1 MPYPAYVFK
10 ELQFSNLHKYTNFL
24 TNLTTDFKT
33 GKHFFMPIILSS
45 LDFFKLFE
53 KFIRDSRTG
62 RRLQPNGKRISSGT
76 IQNYQYTLQL
86 LQRFCIARSFELRIR
101 PVRRLGLRELAA
113 EKKYW
118 KKFYQQF
125 SSWLYDDCGYYDNY
139 AGANLKNMRSF
150 FNYLNKELSLGVGD
164 FHKLFYVRKEEIAI
178 FPLLP
183 EELNYLIHDKDFEY
197 GLKPRMKEVKDFFVF
212 GCTVALRFS
221 DLVSLK
227 PSNVRVV
234 NGQHYLVV
242 RSIKTSTGTLI
253 RLPLYAVEIIKKYGK
268 LKKRL
273 LPKFNVVNLNKF
285 IKELLEQAGFV
296 HTVHVT
302 RNKRGVAVEQKQ
314 EGKISLRFCDV
325 ATTHTMRRTA
335 ITTMLSLGVPEQ
347 VVRKISGHSASGKE
361 FYRYVSWAQ
370 VYQDQET
377 EKMFEKLGERT
388 LKKELLT

>member
-1 MPYPAYVFK
+1 MKLSKNP
-10 ELQFSNLHKYTNFL
+10 
-24 TNLTTDFKT
+24 TNLFT
-33 GKHFFMPIILSS
+33 
-45 LDFFKLFE
+45 LFE

-62 RRLQPNGKRISSGT
+62 RRLQPNGKKLSIGSVE
-76 IQNYQYTLQL
+76 NYQYTLL
-86 LQRFCIARSFELRIR
+86 LLKRFSEGKSFDLRIR
-101 PVRRLGLRELAA
+101 SIHRLNTRELAA

-125 SSWLYDDCGYYDNY
+125 TAWLYDDCGHYDNY
-139 AGANLKNMRSF
+139 VGATFKNIRSF
-150 FNYLNKELSLGVGD
+150 FSYLNKDLSMNVGD
-164 FHKLFYVRKEEIAI
+164 FHKVFYVRREEVAI

-183 EELNYLIHDKDFEY
+183 EELNFLIYNKDFENS
-197 GLKPRMKEVKDFFVF
+197 LKPRMKEVKDFFVF

-221 DLVSLK
+221 DLAALQK
-227 PSNVRVV
+227 SNVRIV
-234 NGQHYLVV
+234 NNQYYLAV
-242 RSIKTSTGTLI
+242 RSKKTGIDTLV
-253 RLPLYAVEIIKKYGK
+253 RLPGYAVDIVQRHMK

-285 IKELLEQAGFV
+285 VKVLLREAGFM
-296 HTVHVT
+296 HEIKVT
-302 RNKRGVAVEQKQ
+302 RNKRGVAIEQKD
-314 EGKISLRFCDV
+314 EEKKRPLLFCDV

-370 VYQDQET
+370 AYQDQET

-388 LKKELLT
+388 LERVTAY